1 MDIGNSIERGFDTFF
16 EWLPLMIG
24 ALVILVIGWIV
35 AKVVGKLVRRVLQ
48 RAGLDR
54 MLEKGQGGQLVSK
67 VTSSP
72 SKLLGTVVFWLILL
86 GSVSLAVSVL
96 GLEALTSFV
105 AAVYAYLPNVL
116 AALLIFLVASAIAAG
131 IATLVTRVMGDT
143 GLGKI
148 VATVAPILVMTIATF
163 MILEQLKIAPGIV
176 QITYTALVGAIALAS
191 ALAFG
196 LGGRHVAARML
207 EGAYA
212 KGQENIDEY
221 KRDLDQG
228 VSRAREEV
236 EAKRDELEEGETRR
250 QPVVAPAGTPT
261 TDRDGAGR

>member
-35 AKVVGKLVRRVLQ
+35 AKVVGKLVGRVLQ

-54 MLEKGQGGQLVSK
+54 TLHKGQGGRLVSK

-72 SKLLGTVVFWLILL
+72 SKLLGTVVFWLIML
-86 GSVSLAVSVL
+86 GSISLAVSVL
-96 GLEALTSFV
+96 GIEALTNFV

-116 AALLIFLVASAIAAG
+116 AALLIFLVASAVAAG

-163 MILEQLKIAPGIV
+163 MILEQLKIAHDIV
-176 QITYTALVGAIALAS
+176 VTTYTLLLGAIALAS

-196 LGGRHVAARML
+196 LGGREVAGQML
-207 EGAYA
+207 QGAYQ
-212 KGQENIDEY
+212 KGQENKEQL
-221 KRDLDQG
+221 KQDLDTG
-228 VSRAREEV
+228 MSRAKEEAQA
-236 EAKRDELEEGETRR
+236 AKEKVQEQDNQPPTGVTEQYTTRR
-250 QPVVAPAGTPT
+250 PGSATN
-261 TDRDGAGR
+261 

>member
-96 GLEALTSFV
+96 GIEALTSFV

-116 AALLIFLVASAIAAG
+116 AALLIFLVASAVAAG

-163 MILEQLKIAPGIV
+163 MILEQLKIAHDIV
-176 QITYTALVGAIALAS
+176 TTTYTLLLGAIALAS

-196 LGGRHVAARML
+196 LGGREVAGKML
-207 EGAYA
+207 ESAYQ
-212 KGQENIDEY
+212 KGQANKEQF
-221 KRDLDQG
+221 KQDLDTG
-228 VSRAREEV
+228 MTRAKE
-236 EAKRDELEEGETRR
+236 EAKAKKDEIQRSGE
-250 QPVVAPAGTPT
+250 PEPAQAEQVT
-261 TDRDGAGR
+261 TIDARPARSL